1 MATNNTRRDKPAT
14 TNKLVSYFLHHI
26 QSLVFSLGKI
36 YKAPTTTI
44 MTVAVIGIT
53 LSLPSGFYLFVK
65 NIEAMSGDLSSSTQI
80 TLYLNLKTTEKN
92 ARKLGRKLGD
102 RETIQN
108 TEFVSRDTALQAFRQ
123 NSGFGKSIDTLSSNP
138 LPHTIIVEPD
148 SDSDKFEIKNLLNS
162 LQSLSEVEIAKL
174 DTEWLERLF
183 TILEIAKRAVAIITL
198 LFAFAVLLI
207 IGNTIRLD
215 IQNRYQEIIVTKL
228 IGATNAFIRRPFLYG
243 GLWYG
248 LFGGIISWLI
258 VELGY
263 LAISGPLGRLNLLY
277 QSEFDVVTFS
287 FQDFII
293 LITSSTLLGL
303 TGSWIAVAKHLN
315 QTERTLS
322 RKVKKVTDLS
332 LASFMRL
339 LKLHQASESLI
350 YSNKPI
356 NLISDALGFSDDAAF
371 RRTFKKVS
379 LYTPSEYRLEFQR

>member
-1 MATNNTRRDKPAT
+1 MATSNTRQDRPAT
-14 TNKLVSYFLHHI
+14 SNRLAAYFLHHI

-53 LSLPSGFYLFVK
+53 LSLPSGFYLFLK
-65 NIEAMSGDLSSSTQI
+65 NIEAMSGDLRSSTQI
-80 TLYLNLKTTEKN
+80 TLYLDLKTTEQRAAKFSLELAHN
-92 ARKLGRKLGD
+92 DSIKK
-102 RETIQN
+102 TQ
-108 TEFVSRDTALQAFRQ
+108 FVSRDIALQAFRQ
-123 NSGFGKSIDTLSSNP
+123 SSGFGKSIDTLSSNP
-138 LPHTIIVEPD
+138 LPHTIIVEPN
-148 SDSDKFEIKNLLNS
+148 SDADRFEIKNLLNS
-162 LQSLSEVEIAKL
+162 LQSLPEVEIAKL

-243 GLWYG
+243 GIWYG

-263 LAISGPLGRLNLLY
+263 LAISGPLNRLNLLY
-277 QSEFDVVTFS
+277 QSEIVFVTFS

-293 LITSSTLLGL
+293 LIASSTLLGL
-303 TGSWIAVAKHLN
+303 AGSWIAVAKHLN
-315 QTERTLS
+315 QIEPT
-322 RKVKKVTDLS
+322 
-332 LASFMRL
+332 
-339 LKLHQASESLI
+339 
-350 YSNKPI
+350 
-356 NLISDALGFSDDAAF
+356 
-371 RRTFKKVS
+371 
-379 LYTPSEYRLEFQR
+379 

>member
-1 MATNNTRRDKPAT
+1 MVMATIKTRRDRPEAA
-14 TNKLVSYFLHHI
+14 NRLVAYFLHHL
-26 QSLVFSLGKI
+26 QSLVSSLGKI

-53 LSLPSGFYLFVK
+53 LSLPSGFYLFLK

-80 TLYLNLKTTEKN
+80 SLYLDLNINETVALKLSKTLANQEII
-92 ARKLGRKLGD
+92 L
-102 RETIQN
+102 E
-108 TEFVSRDTALQAFRQ
+108 TEFISRDSALQSFRQ
-123 NSGFGKSIDTLSSNP
+123 SSGFGESIDTLSSNP
-138 LPHTIIVEPD
+138 LPHTIIVIPKSS
-148 SDSDKFEIKNLLNS
+148 SDRFEIKNLLNS
-162 LQSLSEVEIAKL
+162 LQSLPEVKIAKL

-258 VELGY
+258 VELSY
-263 LAISGPLGRLNLLY
+263 LAISGPLERLNLLY
-277 QSEFDVVTFS
+277 QSELHIVTFS

-293 LITSSTLLGL
+293 LLTSSALLGL
-303 TGSWIAVAKHLN
+303 IGSWIAVAKHLN
-315 QTERTLS
+315 QIEP
-322 RKVKKVTDLS
+322 K
-332 LASFMRL
+332 
-339 LKLHQASESLI
+339 
-350 YSNKPI
+350 
-356 NLISDALGFSDDAAF
+356 
-371 RRTFKKVS
+371 
-379 LYTPSEYRLEFQR
+379 